1 MNLWSPPTGV
11 NRDSISR
18 ILRKVRY
25 RWRNEKMMWIPEKLF
40 QLSLTTMEYNGRSEK
55 SCSRRAEQVIVSVLP
70 AILSKGRNWCSW
82 QIAVLVFG
90 SLLHFFL
97 PWHVVSSS
105 TVYRGETGHHQLL
118 SQPPPTSSPWLLLH
132 LSASVG
138 RRSPDLTDVGGVLLY
153 LHQHLKSHQLQF
165 GT

>member
-1 MNLWSPPTGV
+1 MKKW
-11 NRDSISR
+11 
-18 ILRKVRY
+18 K
-25 RWRNEKMMWIPEKLF
+25 KMTWIPEKLF
-40 QLSLTTMEYNGRSEK
+40 QLSLTTMEYNGQSEK

-105 TVYRGETGHHQLL
+105 TVYRGETGHHQHLL
-118 SQPPPTSSPWLLLH
+118 QPPPTSSPWLLLH

-138 RRSPDLTDVGGVLLY
+138 RRSPDLTRCRSSSSLSSSALEISMARHRAETTRC
-153 LHQHLKSHQLQF
+153 HQVAS
-165 GT
+165 

>member
-1 MNLWSPPTGV
+1 MKKW
-11 NRDSISR
+11 
-18 ILRKVRY
+18 
-25 RWRNEKMMWIPEKLF
+25 KMMWIPEKLF
-40 QLSLTTMEYNGRSEK
+40 QLSLTTMEYNGQSEK

-105 TVYRGETGHHQLL
+105 TVYRGETGHQLL

-138 RRSPDLTDVGGVLLY
+138 RRSPDLTRCRSSSLTSSKLEISMARHRAETTRC
-153 LHQHLKSHQLQF
+153 HQVAS
-165 GT
+165 